1 MDSKWF
7 NMIQQDQSREEGE
20 AGPNLS
26 SQDES
31 RFRAAEDLVEEE
43 QRCVR
48 CDTRLASFVCGRKDP
63 CPFCGFPYPLGD
75 CSDLAEN

>member
-1 MDSKWF
+1 MVEHEVKEQVKDGKDVES
-7 NMIQQDQSREEGE
+7 
-20 AGPNLS
+20 GPNLS
-26 SQDES
+26 AQNEA
-31 RFRAAEDLVEEE
+31 RFRSAEELIEEE

-48 CDTRLASFVCGRKDP
+48 CDALLALAVCGRRNP

>member
-1 MDSKWF
+1 
-7 NMIQQDQSREEGE
+7 MIQHDQNMDAGEGPNLSMQDQSR
-20 AGPNLS
+20 
-26 SQDES
+26 
-31 RFRAAEDLVEEE
+31 FRSAEDLIEEE

-48 CDTRLASFVCGRKDP
+48 CDALLSAVICGRRNP